1 MIQYL
6 LKQSGTAC
14 REGHRGVCMVSG
26 SPPGITASHGGGGPG
41 PPAKPELSPD
51 GKSIWSPIKTSPT
64 WSSDLKQHGT
74 PASASYEQQRSR
86 NISFLYHPVLETIRV
101 EGKVETVRNT

>member
-1 MIQYL
+1 MLAVFLETQIYQLNAGKRVDHHDSVSTETNL
-6 LKQSGTAC
+6 LVRSISGTAC
-14 REGHRGVCMVSG
+14 PEGHRGVCMVSG

-64 WSSDLKQHGT
+64 WSSDLK
-74 PASASYEQQRSR
+74 
-86 NISFLYHPVLETIRV
+86 
-101 EGKVETVRNT
+101 